1 MMNKNIQQLRK
12 YFQAFADKNIE
23 ILTEMFTD
31 DIILIDWNNTFT
43 GKDQVVNEVQGIFA
57 NFKIIKLEVTDIFSS
72 LNIINADRGET
83 TVSIPKD
90 DSFAC
95 EIVIVFDDLEP
106 LYIMDLI
113 EFDDEGRI
121 KKLTA
126 YNRNFGK

>member
-23 ILTEMFTD
+23 VLTEMFTD

-57 NFKIIKLEVTDIFSS
+57 HFKTIKLEVTDIFSS

-113 EFDDEGRI
+113 EFDNEGRI

>member
-1 MMNKNIQQLRK
+1 MMNRNIQQLRK

-23 ILTEMFTD
+23 VLTEMFTD
-31 DIILIDWNNTFT
+31 DIILIDWNNTFS
-43 GKDQVVNEVQGIFA
+43 GKDQVVNEVQGIFK
-57 NFKIIKLEVTDIFSS
+57 NFKTIKLEVTDIFSS
-72 LNIINADRGET
+72 LDIINADRGET

-113 EFDDEGRI
+113 EFDNEGRI

>member
-1 MMNKNIQQLRK
+1 MMNKNIQQLRN

-23 ILTEMFTD
+23 VLTEMFTD
-31 DIILIDWNNTFT
+31 DIILIDWNNTFS

-57 NFKIIKLEVTDIFSS
+57 NFKTIKLEVTDIFSS

-113 EFDDEGRI
+113 EFDNEGRI

>member
-23 ILTEMFTD
+23 VLTEMFTD

-43 GKDQVVNEVQGIFA
+43 GKDQVVNEVQGIFT
-57 NFKIIKLEVTDIFSS
+57 NFKTIKLEVTDIFSS

>member
-1 MMNKNIQQLRK
+1 MMNRNIQQLRK

-23 ILTEMFTD
+23 VLSEMFTD
-31 DIILIDWNNTFT
+31 DIILIDWNNTFS
-43 GKDQVVNEVQGIFA
+43 GKDQVVNEVEGIFA
-57 NFKIIKLEVTDIFSS
+57 NFKTIKLEVTDIFSS

-121 KKLTA
+121 EKLTA

>member
-23 ILTEMFTD
+23 VLTEMFTD

-57 NFKIIKLEVTDIFSS
+57 NFKIIKLEVTEIFSS

>member
-23 ILTEMFTD
+23 VLTEMFTD

-72 LNIINADRGET
+72 LNII
-83 TVSIPKD
+83 TVS
-90 DSFAC
+90 
-95 EIVIVFDDLEP
+95 
-106 LYIMDLI
+106 YTH
-113 EFDDEGRI
+113 
-121 KKLTA
+121 LTLPTKA
-126 YNRNFGK
+126 

>member
-1 MMNKNIQQLRK
+1 MMNKNIQQLRN

-23 ILTEMFTD
+23 VLTEMFTD

-57 NFKIIKLEVTDIFSS
+57 NFKTIKLEVTDIFSS

>member
-1 MMNKNIQQLRK
+1 MNKNIQQLRK

-43 GKDQVVNEVQGIFA
+43 GKDQVVNEVQGIFT
-57 NFKIIKLEVTDIFSS
+57 NFKTIKLEVTDIFSS

>member
-43 GKDQVVNEVQGIFA
+43 GKDQVVNEVQGIFK
-57 NFKIIKLEVTDIFSS
+57 NFKTIKLEVTDIFSS
-72 LNIINADRGET
+72 LDIINADRGET

>member
-1 MMNKNIQQLRK
+1 MMNKNIQQLRN

-23 ILTEMFTD
+23 VLTEMFTD

>member
-43 GKDQVVNEVQGIFA
+43 GKDQVVNEVQGIFT
-57 NFKIIKLEVTDIFSS
+57 NFNTIKLQVTDIFSS

>member
-23 ILTEMFTD
+23 VLTEMFTD
-31 DIILIDWNNTFT
+31 DIILIDWNNTFS
-43 GKDQVVNEVQGIFA
+43 GKDQVVNEVQGIFK
-57 NFKIIKLEVTDIFSS
+57 NFKTIKLEVTDIFSS

-113 EFDDEGRI
+113 EFDSEGRI

>member
-57 NFKIIKLEVTDIFSS
+57 NFKTIELEVTDIFSS

-126 YNRNFGK
+126 YNRIFGK

>member
-23 ILTEMFTD
+23 VLTEMFTD
-31 DIILIDWNNTFT
+31 DIVLIDWNNTFT

-57 NFKIIKLEVTDIFSS
+57 NFKTIKLEVTDIFSS

>member
-1 MMNKNIQQLRK
+1 MMNKNIQQLRN

-43 GKDQVVNEVQGIFA
+43 GKDQVVNEVQGIFV
-57 NFKIIKLEVTDIFSS
+57 NFKTIKLEVTDIFSS

>member
-1 MMNKNIQQLRK
+1 MMNKNIQQLRN

-23 ILTEMFTD
+23 VLTEMFTD

-57 NFKIIKLEVTDIFSS
+57 NFKTIKLEVTDIFSS

-113 EFDDEGRI
+113 EFDNEGRI
-121 KKLTA
+121 RKLTA

>member
-23 ILTEMFTD
+23 VLTEMFTD

-57 NFKIIKLEVTDIFSS
+57 NFKTIELEVTDIFSS

-121 KKLTA
+121 KMLTA

>member
-1 MMNKNIQQLRK
+1 MNKNIQQLRK

-23 ILTEMFTD
+23 VLTEMFTD

-57 NFKIIKLEVTDIFSS
+57 NFKTIKLEVTDIFSS

-113 EFDDEGRI
+113 EFDNEGRI

>member
-23 ILTEMFTD
+23 VLTEMFTD

-57 NFKIIKLEVTDIFSS
+57 NFKTIKLEVTDIFSS

>member
-1 MMNKNIQQLRK
+1 MNKNIQQLRK

-23 ILTEMFTD
+23 VLTEMFTD

-57 NFKIIKLEVTDIFSS
+57 NFKTIKLEVTDIFSS

>member
-1 MMNKNIQQLRK
+1 MNKNIQQLRN

-23 ILTEMFTD
+23 VLTEMFTD

-43 GKDQVVNEVQGIFA
+43 GKDQVINEVQGIFA
-57 NFKIIKLEVTDIFSS
+57 NFKTIKLEVTDIFSS

-113 EFDDEGRI
+113 EFDNEGRI
-121 KKLTA
+121 NKLTA

>member
-1 MMNKNIQQLRK
+1 MNRNIQQLRK

-23 ILTEMFTD
+23 VLTEMFTD
-31 DIILIDWNNTFT
+31 DIVLIDWNNTFT

-57 NFKIIKLEVTDIFSS
+57 NFKTIKLEVTDIFSS

-113 EFDDEGRI
+113 EFDNEGRI

>member
-1 MMNKNIQQLRK
+1 MINKNIQQLRK
-12 YFQAFADKNIE
+12 YFQAFSDKNIE
-23 ILTEMFTD
+23 VLIEMFSD

-43 GKDQVVNEVQGIFA
+43 GKDQVVNEVQGIFT
-57 NFKIIKLEVTDIFSS
+57 NFNNIKLEITDIFSS
-72 LNIINADRGET
+72 LN
-83 TVSIPKD
+83 KD

-121 KKLTA
+121 EKLTA

>member
-57 NFKIIKLEVTDIFSS
+57 NFKTIKLEVTDIFSS

>member
-1 MMNKNIQQLRK
+1 MNRNIQQLRK

-23 ILTEMFTD
+23 VLTEMFTD

-57 NFKIIKLEVTDIFSS
+57 NFKTIKLEVTDIFSS

-113 EFDDEGRI
+113 EFDNEGRI
-121 KKLTA
+121 NKLTA

>member
-1 MMNKNIQQLRK
+1 MNRNIQQLRK

-23 ILTEMFTD
+23 VLTEMFTD
-31 DIILIDWNNTFT
+31 DIVLIDWNNTFT

-57 NFKIIKLEVTDIFSS
+57 NFKTIKLEVTDIFSS

-113 EFDDEGRI
+113 EFDNEGRI
-121 KKLTA
+121 NKLTA

>member
-1 MMNKNIQQLRK
+1 MMNRNIQQLRK
-12 YFQAFADKNIE
+12 YFQAFADKDIE
-23 ILTEMFTD
+23 VLSEMFTD
-31 DIILIDWNNTFT
+31 DIILIDSNNTFT

-57 NFKIIKLEVTDIFSS
+57 NFKTIKLEVTDIFSS

>member
-1 MMNKNIQQLRK
+1 MMNKNIQQLRN

-23 ILTEMFTD
+23 VLTEMFTD
-31 DIILIDWNNTFT
+31 DIILIDWNNTFS

-57 NFKIIKLEVTDIFSS
+57 NFKTIKLEVTDIFSS

>member
-1 MMNKNIQQLRK
+1 MMNKNIQQLRN

-23 ILTEMFTD
+23 VLTEMFTD
-31 DIILIDWNNTFT
+31 DIVLIDWNNTFT

-57 NFKIIKLEVTDIFSS
+57 NFKTIKLEVTDIFSS

>member
-23 ILTEMFTD
+23 VLTEMFTD

>member
-1 MMNKNIQQLRK
+1 MNKNIQQLRK

-23 ILTEMFTD
+23 VLTEMFTD

-57 NFKIIKLEVTDIFSS
+57 NFKTIKLEVTDIFSS

-83 TVSIPKD
+83 TVSIPKY

>member
-1 MMNKNIQQLRK
+1 MMNRNIQQLRK
-12 YFQAFADKNIE
+12 YFQAFADKDIE
-23 ILTEMFTD
+23 VLSEMFTD

-57 NFKIIKLEVTDIFSS
+57 NFKTIKLEVTDIFSS

>member
-23 ILTEMFTD
+23 VLTEMFTD

-57 NFKIIKLEVTDIFSS
+57 NFKTIKLEVTDIFSS

-113 EFDDEGRI
+113 EFDDGGRI

>member
-1 MMNKNIQQLRK
+1 MNKNIQQLRK

-23 ILTEMFTD
+23 VLTEMFTD
-31 DIILIDWNNTFT
+31 DIILIDWNNTFS
-43 GKDQVVNEVQGIFA
+43 GKDQVVNEVQGIFK
-57 NFKIIKLEVTDIFSS
+57 NFKTIKLEVTDIFSS

>member
-1 MMNKNIQQLRK
+1 MMNKNIQQLRN

-23 ILTEMFTD
+23 VLTEMFTD
-31 DIILIDWNNTFT
+31 DIILIDWNNTFS
-43 GKDQVVNEVQGIFA
+43 GKDQVVNEVQGIFV
-57 NFKIIKLEVTDIFSS
+57 NFKTIKLEVTDIFSS
-72 LNIINADRGET
+72 LNIINSDRGET

-113 EFDDEGRI
+113 EFDEENRI

>member
-1 MMNKNIQQLRK
+1 MMNKNIQQLRN

-23 ILTEMFTD
+23 VLTEMFTD

-57 NFKIIKLEVTDIFSS
+57 NFKTIKLEVTDIFSS

-113 EFDDEGRI
+113 EFDEENRI

>member
-57 NFKIIKLEVTDIFSS
+57 NFKTIKLEVTDIFSS

-113 EFDDEGRI
+113 EFDNEGRI

>member
-1 MMNKNIQQLRK
+1 MMNKNIQQLRN

-23 ILTEMFTD
+23 VLTEMFTD

-43 GKDQVVNEVQGIFA
+43 GKDQVINEVQGIFA
-57 NFKIIKLEVTDIFSS
+57 NFKTIKLEVTDIFSS

-113 EFDDEGRI
+113 EFDNEGRI